1 MEPQNV
7 DIKET
12 ILREHISYLR
22 KKLEKTQEDLK
33 HSEEEKKSLEE
44 LLIKNKEFNLQKIC
58 LN

>member
-1 MEPQNV
+1 MEAQKV

-44 LLIKNKEFNLQKIC
+44 LLIKNKEFNLQKLC

>member
-1 MEPQNV
+1 MEAQKV

-33 HSEEEKKSLEE
+33 QSEEEKKST
-44 LLIKNKEFNLQKIC
+44 
-58 LN
+58 

>member
-1 MEPQNV
+1 MEPQKV